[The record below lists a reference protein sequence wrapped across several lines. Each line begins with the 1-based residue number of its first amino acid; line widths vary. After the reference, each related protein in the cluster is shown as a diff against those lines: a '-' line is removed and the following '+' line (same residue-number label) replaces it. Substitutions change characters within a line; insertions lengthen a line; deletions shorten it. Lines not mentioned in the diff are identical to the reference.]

1 MKKIFIILC
10 LVLFLVSCTKKQD
23 SKQEIKYTYE
33 ITSKSVDMSG
43 YEGVNSVKHNF
54 RLITPTELFN
64 VIDHKS
70 SGVFY
75 IGRTN
80 CGCCQRVCRY
90 LNEVAMEL
98 GVTVYYIDVYNEE
111 EPMTGTEIQ
120 DKAKE
125 YLYPILGE
133 ENGEKTLLTPQVFSL
148 INGEFAGS
156 QICFDNYVLD
166 PSPSDDQ
173 IERFKDAYRAILSPF
188 AQTD

>member
-10 LVLFLVSCTKKQD
+10 AVLVLFSCSRKED
-23 SKQEIKYTYE
+23 NKQEIKYTYE
-33 ITSKSVDMSG
+33 IKSKSVDMSG

-64 VIDHKS
+64 VIDNRS

-75 IGRTN
+75 LGRTN

-90 LNEVAMEL
+90 LNEVALEL
-98 GVTVYYIDVYNEE
+98 GVTVYYVDVYNEE
-111 EPMTGTEIQ
+111 EAMTDPSIQ
-120 DKAKE
+120 EKAKE
-125 YLYPILGE
+125 YLEPILGE

-148 INGEFAGS
+148 INGEFGGS

-166 PSPSDDQ
+166 PTPSEDQ
-173 IERFKDAYRAILSPF
+173 IEKFKDSYRAILSPF
-188 AQTD
+188 AESD